1 MPTCLVVPV
10 PRKTGM
16 DQKDKRS
23 ALSDK
28 PFFRVLAMLST
39 CNKSKGNKATA
50 KSYRNQNMFDLDR
63 IDLPQLGNRGLEADL
78 TEEEQA
84 IQEVAHRFAAEVM
97 RPTGEKLDKMTPEA
111 VVADGSPL
119 HDYMAQVKASGLL
132 DLGALAEMDNRQK
145 SRIFP
150 ILFEEF
156 GWGDSG
162 LAIATLA
169 SSLPAFAAHN
179 TGDPEI
185 IERFGNQPGCWLATQ
200 PDRGSDLV
208 DMEGS
213 EVQPGTTQSRG
224 NVVCRID
231 GDEVVI
237 NGQSSAWV
245 SYAPLA
251 QTSLAYLPCDYGD
264 GVVHKNGRGLNHI
277 ALLIPLDAPGV
288 SRGKPLDKLGQ
299 RALPQGEIFFNDVR
313 VPRKYVLAAEDKAWT
328 SFMST
333 LTFANMEM
341 AATFTGVAR
350 AAFNLALDYVHERN
364 QGGTTIINHQTVQL
378 RTFNLW
384 QKVEAARAITQR
396 VFDYNYSSK
405 GPHLLA
411 SVTSK
416 TFVTDTAFEVA
427 SEALQLF
434 GGNGLTREYP
444 IEKIMRDARASMIED
459 GENNILR
466 LKGMRWLGE
475 AYRHNHPA

>member
-1 MPTCLVVPV
+1 MFTFDKLDIPT
-10 PRKTGM
+10 
-16 DQKDKRS
+16 
-23 ALSDK
+23 
-28 PFFRVLAMLST
+28 
-39 CNKSKGNKATA
+39 
-50 KSYRNQNMFDLDR
+50 
-63 IDLPQLGNRGLEADL
+63 LGIRGLEADL

-97 RPTGEKLDKMTPEA
+97 RPVGEKLDKMTPEE

-119 HDYMAQVKASGLL
+119 FDYLAKVQESGIL
-132 DLGALAEMDNRQK
+132 DLAALAEMDDYQK

-150 ILFEEF
+150 IIFEEF

-169 SSLPAFAAHN
+169 SSIPAFAAHG
-179 TGDPEI
+179 TGDAEI
-185 IERFGNQPGCWLATQ
+185 IEKFGGVPGCWLATQ

-208 DMEGS
+208 DMDGT
-213 EVQPGTTQSRG
+213 EVHPGATQSKG
-224 NVVCRID
+224 NLSARIE

-237 NGQSSAWV
+237 TGQSSAWV
-245 SYAPLA
+245 SFAPLA
-251 QTSLAYLPCDYGD
+251 QTALAYLPCDYGD
-264 GVVHKNGRGLNHI
+264 GLYHSNGRGLNHI
-277 ALLIPLDAPGV
+277 AIFIPLDLPGV

-299 RALPQGEIFFNDVR
+299 RSLPQGEIFFDEVR
-313 VPRKYVLAAEDKAWT
+313 VPKKYCLATEDASLT
-328 SFMST
+328 SFVGT

-350 AAFNLALDYVHERN
+350 AAFDHALAYVHERK
-364 QGGTTIINHQTVQL
+364 QGGVPIIEHQSVQL

-384 QKVEAARAITQR
+384 QKVEAARALTHR
-396 VFDYNYSSK
+396 VFDYNYSK
-405 GPHLLA
+405 NGPHLMA

-416 TFVTDTAFEVA
+416 TYVTDTAFDVA

-459 GENNILR
+459 GENNILK
-466 LKGMRWLGE
+466 LKGMRWLSKHYTE
-475 AYRHNHPA
+475 TTDA

>member
-1 MPTCLVVPV
+1 
-10 PRKTGM
+10 
-16 DQKDKRS
+16 
-23 ALSDK
+23 
-28 PFFRVLAMLST
+28 
-39 CNKSKGNKATA
+39 
-50 KSYRNQNMFDLDR
+50 MFNLEKLE
-63 IDLPQLGNRGLEADL
+63 LPNLGYRGLEADL

-84 IQEVAHRFAAEVM
+84 IQEVAHRFAEEVM
-97 RPTGEKLDKMTPEA
+97 RPTGEKLDKLTPEEVIA
-111 VVADGSPL
+111 EDSPL
-119 HDYMAQVKASGLL
+119 HDYMQQVHASGIL
-132 DLGALAEMDNRQK
+132 DLGALAEMDNPQK

-150 ILFEEF
+150 IIFEEF

-169 SSLPAFAAHN
+169 SSIPAFAAHN

-185 IERFGNQPGCWLATQ
+185 IAAFGDKPGCWLATQ

-213 EVQPGTTQSRG
+213 EVHPGSTQTKG
-224 NVVCRID
+224 NLACRLD
-231 GDEVVI
+231 GDDVI
-237 NGQSSAWV
+237 VNGQSSAWV

-251 QTSLAYLPCDYGD
+251 QTALAYLPCDYGD
-264 GVVHKNGRGLNHI
+264 GLVHANGRGLNHI
-277 ALLIPLDAPGV
+277 ALFIPLDAPGV
-288 SRGKPLDKLGQ
+288 TRGKPLDKLGQ

-313 VPRKYVLAAEDKAWT
+313 VPKKYILAQEEKAT
-328 SFMST
+328 LSFIST

-350 AAFNLALDYVHERN
+350 AAFDLALAYVHERN
-364 QGGTTIINHQTVQL
+364 QGGTPIINHQSVQM

-384 QKVEAARAITQR
+384 QKVETARAITHR
-396 VFDYNYSSK
+396 VFDYNYSDN

-416 TFVTDTAFEVA
+416 TFVTDTAFDVA

-459 GENNILR
+459 GENNILK
-466 LKGMRWLGE
+466 LKGMRWLSQ
-475 AYRHNHPA
+475 AFQHNNPA